1 MVVPVRSLRCIGCV
15 ALILLAASAATAQIE
30 DQLSAYTGDNAE
42 GYLSPLATAIGAN
55 LNSGVW
61 KSAYI
66 PLEDGFHL
74 CFETCVMGLFFDDE
88 LRTFKAVT
96 EEGFSPETTTDA
108 PTIIGGG
115 DAVIVPGDGGSSFAF
130 PGGFD
135 VNSFVLAAPQIRIGA
150 FRGTEALIRGI
161 PSVPIGDIE
170 DTEFGSFSFWGLGVH
185 HSISQYL
192 APDFPVDL
200 AAGLFYQK
208 ITLGDDLIDATAFQ
222 VSAQASKRYPV
233 GFAIV
238 EPYAG
243 LSVDMFSMDVTY
255 ESDAAGGVDID
266 LSFESDTTLDLT
278 LGLNLIAAFFSLN
291 GEYSIAAQN
300 SFAFGFGLGF

>member
-42 GYLSPLATAIGAN
+42 GYLSPLATAIGAS

-74 CFETCVMGLFFDDE
+74 CFETRVMGLFFDDE
-88 LRTFKAVT
+88 LRTFRAIT
-96 EEGFSPETTTDA
+96 EEGFSPETTADA
-108 PTIIGGG
+108 PTIVGGG
-115 DAVIVPGDGGSSFAF
+115 EAVIVPGDGGSSFAF
-130 PGGFD
+130 PGGFN
-135 VNSFVLAAPQIRIGA
+135 VNSFVFAAPQIRVGA
-150 FRGTEALIRGI
+150 FRGTEVMFRGI
-161 PSVPIGDIE
+161 GSIE
-170 DTEFGSFSFWGLGVH
+170 MDDADTEIGSKIAFWGLGAH
-185 HSISQYL
+185 HSISQYM

-200 AAGLFYQK
+200 AAGIFYQK
-208 ITLGDDLIDATAFQ
+208 IQLGDDFIDASAFQ

-255 ESDAAGGVDID
+255 EKDDLDID
-266 LSFESDTTLDLT
+266 LAFETDTTLDLT
-278 LGLNLIAAFFSLN
+278 LGVNLIAAFFSLN
-291 GEYSIAAQN
+291 GEYSIASQN